1 MKGKKLRYLT
11 WEFKDGCSQ
20 RMCMASLIFNWKL
33 VEAES
38 RILKQSFEQREQQ
51 FSEPLK
57 CKNLG
62 MFFRGE
68 MFMDASGNVS
78 VGFTSITGTTACTWK
93 RISNLQSS
101 TRRGMILD
109 PKPTLNFKWDKHQ
122 LNIKVT
128 AKCVSK
134 FLNSVLCCGGKRS
147 DMW

>member
-1 MKGKKLRYLT
+1 MKGEKIKIFDLGIWRRLLPKDVHGFLNFQLEA
-11 WEFKDGCSQ
+11 WGSRVQNFKTIFWTKGATIFRTSQ
-20 RMCMASLIFNWKL
+20 VQKFGNVC
-33 VEAES
+33 
-38 RILKQSFEQREQQ
+38 QR
-51 FSEPLK
+51 
-57 CKNLG
+57 
-62 MFFRGE
+62 RD
-68 MFMDASGNVS
+68 DASGNVS

-101 TRRGMILD
+101 TRRDMILD

-134 FLNSVLCCGGKRS
+134 FLNSVLCCDGKRS